1 MKSRKKILLA
11 VIILVCLPS
20 IIIVSMGYYLISI
33 NPILARASGSN
44 PLEALRISGKVMI
57 NELIQTPVK
66 SFDLQNA
73 DLKYNRTVY
82 FPEDKLELT
91 TAEQII
97 EWSVYYNDQPWV
109 EDEGQLL
116 SEANYSLIDTTIHFV
131 FIECKSSENNPV
143 ITITYYSRNSSLLVE
158 KGWNKRISHNSY
170 TLIATESIAL
180 EMIRLESDYQLIVKA
195 IIENLNNTIRFEKE
209 GSTISIK
216 TLKGIS
222 SLLMCPWMS
231 KKNVVGIIFL
241 LIEACQQV

>member
-1 MKSRKKILLA
+1 
-11 VIILVCLPS
+11 
-20 IIIVSMGYYLISI
+20 MGYYLISI

-66 SFDLQNA
+66 IFDLQNA
-73 DLKYNRTVY
+73 DLKYNRTVD

-97 EWSVYYNDQPWV
+97 EWSVYYDYQPWV
-109 EDEGQLL
+109 EDVGQLL

-131 FIECKSSENNPV
+131 FIECKSNENNPV
-143 ITITYYSRNSSLLVE
+143 ITITYYSSNSSLLVE
-158 KGWNKRISHNSY
+158 KGWNKRINYNSY

-209 GSTISIK
+209 GSTISI
-216 TLKGIS
+216 
-222 SLLMCPWMS
+222 
-231 KKNVVGIIFL
+231 
-241 LIEACQQV
+241 